1 MKQNRSDSS
10 ILESITQ
17 AAQGCLLDD
26 LVGGDRDCAD
36 VLAELA
42 RLVRAGQVCFS
53 GNRFMVQGKGDLKLF
68 TDSFGDLARVLEKYS
83 LPDGFPE
90 VVLQQARRCREAGKK
105 ETARRKKLEGW
116 IITIDSETAKDLDDA
131 VSVRQ
136 LRNGW
141 ELGVHIADVSFYVA
155 RGSALDREAFARG
168 TSVYLNRHVVPMFP
182 HELSDDLCSLNTDRP
197 KLALS
202 AFLEIDASGKL
213 LSSRFEKTLIH
224 VSRRFSYTEVESIL
238 RGKKDPDAGKL
249 QTMARVAGLLRRK
262 RHEQGGLEFEVP
274 EVRIALDEKGDP
286 VGVTVPVRNEAEMII
301 EDFMLA
307 ANEQVASFLSK
318 KGASIFRIHA
328 SPDSEKLAE
337 FVKFA
342 NGVGLG
348 LRIPRENTP
357 RAMQHLLEEVRANP
371 HAGVLSSLLLRTMQK
386 AVYSTDNPGH
396 FGLAFAD
403 YTHFT
408 SPIRRYP
415 DLVVHRLLSSAIE
428 GKKAYTEKELERI
441 AEQATK
447 MEQNAV
453 DAEREYTR
461 IKGARFLGKKT
472 GEVCEGKVTS
482 VTSWGM
488 FITLLQWGLDGLLH
502 ISELRDDYYRLDT
515 WGHTLVG
522 ERTGRVYSIGS
533 VIRVRIK
540 SVNAEKGFVDLVLEE
555 SELKGGK
562 SRSGGGSG
570 KHGARSSRTG
580 SAGDRRTGDKN
591 ARTSE
596 QRSRNGAAGPAR
608 TDAGRNAGARQGQ
621 ARQDPGRISKA
632 THPVKTTQPEG
643 VREPV
648 IQPVAEQ
655 EKSSRGKGWRF
666 WKK

>member
-1 MKQNRSDSS
+1 MKKNAQKQTVLDTISGSDAGST
-10 ILESITQ
+10 LEQIIGEKTDI
-17 AAQGCLLDD
+17 AG
-26 LVGGDRDCAD
+26 VF
-36 VLAELA
+36 AELS
-42 RLVRAGQVCFS
+42 RLLREKKIVYQGQHFH
-53 GNRFMVQGKGDLKLF
+53 LKEKTPKEEF
-68 TDSFGDLARVLEKYS
+68 KDSFNDLDRVLQKYS
-83 LPDGFPE
+83 LPAEFPRP
-90 VVLQQARRCREAGKK
+90 VLDQARRCGEAGKRELPK
-105 ETARRKKLEGW
+105 RKKLDEW
-116 IITIDSETAKDLDDA
+116 IITIDSESAKDLDDA

-136 LRNGW
+136 VRNGW
-141 ELGVHIADVSFYVA
+141 ELGVHIADVSFYVP
-155 RGSALDREAFARG
+155 RGSLLDKDAFARG

-182 HELSDDLCSLNTDRP
+182 HELSDDLCSLNANSQ

-202 AFLEIDASGKL
+202 AFLSIDTTGKVTAA
-213 LSSRFEKTLIH
+213 RFEKTVIQ
-224 VSRRFSYTEVESIL
+224 VARRFSYNEVEAIL
-238 RGKKDPDAGKL
+238 RGKKDADAHHLKV
-249 QTMARVAGLLRRK
+249 MADLAKILRIR

-274 EVRIALDEKGDP
+274 EVRTSLDDSGDA
-286 VGVTVPVRNEAEMII
+286 VGVTVPVRNEAEMMI

-328 SPDSEKLAE
+328 SPDQEKLQE

-342 NGVGLG
+342 RGIGLG
-348 LRIPRENTP
+348 LRVPADNTP
-357 RAMQHLLEEVRANP
+357 RAMQHLLEEVRSNP
-371 HAGVLSSLLLRTMQK
+371 NAGVLSSLLLRTMQK

-415 DLVVHRLLSSAIE
+415 DLVVHRLLSAAIE
-428 GKKAYTEKELERI
+428 GKKAYTQKELERI

-461 IKGARFLGKKT
+461 IKGARFLGKKI
-472 GEVCEGKVTS
+472 GETFEGKVTS

-522 ERTGRVYSIGS
+522 ERTRRVYSIGS
-533 VIRVRIK
+533 IIKVKIK

-555 SELKGGK
+555 SKQAGSKKGES
-562 SRSGGGSG
+562 SRNRQSGQNTRERTRSTEKGSG
-570 KHGARSSRTG
+570 SGQKNAQVSRPGDPNEQKGPMERQANRNRSRG
-580 SAGDRRTGDKN
+580 RSAG
-591 ARTSE
+591 
-596 QRSRNGAAGPAR
+596 
-608 TDAGRNAGARQGQ
+608 
-621 ARQDPGRISKA
+621 
-632 THPVKTTQPEG
+632 PVSPVEKSAKFRENPLAQPEQAKSG
-643 VREPV
+643 AN
-648 IQPVAEQ
+648 AETG
-655 EKSSRGKGWRF
+655 KKKGWLF